1 MNHFVQRRV
10 LGSEALSA
18 RRLTG
23 AKVPLDAQV
32 VSDIYRE
39 HGQALRR
46 FVLRVAD
53 NPDEAEDV
61 VQETV
66 LRVWKA
72 APVLTGS
79 LRSYLFATARNVII
93 DRHRRATARISAS
106 PLDETDPEASS
117 SSREISE
124 ALDRILMEVALLRLT
139 FEHRTVVLHLH
150 YLGSTVAQAAQD
162 LGIPQGTVKSR
173 AYYAMRS
180 LRGILE
186 EMGVGQ

>member
-1 MNHFVQRRV
+1 M
-10 LGSEALSA
+10 
-18 RRLTG
+18 
-23 AKVPLDAQV
+23 PLDAQV

-46 FVLRVAD
+46 FVLRVAN

-66 LRVWKA
+66 LKVWMA

-93 DRHRRATARISAS
+93 DRHRRASARISAS
-106 PLDETDPEASS
+106 SLGETDPEASS

-124 ALDRILMEVALLRLT
+124 ALDRILMEEALLRLT

-162 LGIPQGTVKSR
+162 LGIPEGTVKSR

-186 EMGVGQ
+186 EMGVGR